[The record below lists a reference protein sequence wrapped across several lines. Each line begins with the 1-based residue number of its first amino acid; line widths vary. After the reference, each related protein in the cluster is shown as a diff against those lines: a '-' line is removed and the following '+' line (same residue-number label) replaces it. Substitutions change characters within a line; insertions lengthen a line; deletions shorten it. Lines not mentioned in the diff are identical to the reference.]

1 MKTTKTRLTE
11 DNIAITAVAGEQ
23 ENNCNRQWWKDSG
36 LRELNV
42 RLLPIFLSPVM
53 IGYDGALIGGL
64 LTIPQYLGFSS
75 KDTSLTGIMVAGYSI
90 GGALMFWIV
99 SLLGDVIGRRKV
111 IMIGD
116 VVMIATGKMGVG
128 GIIIVCLGPVLLTE
142 LAHPRQRGS
151 LVATYSSFFYASRTK
166 STLASAW
173 FTYGSLHLR
182 SEWSW
187 RLPVVVQIIP
197 PLLQLP
203 LMMLVPESPRWLVAK
218 GDVTKARRILATYH
232 ANGFE
237 SDQLVQ
243 AEYDQICCS
252 LENEKHQQKASWMA
266 FFQTAGNRKRLFIVV
281 VTSLMSQWS
290 GGGIITYYFAA
301 ALKSVG
307 IRQPLQQAGI
317 NGGLQTFNFVIALF
331 SAIIVDKVGR
341 RVLFLFSTA
350 TMLLAMVGL
359 TVATQQFSVTARSE
373 AGSAVVV
380 MFFVFQ
386 LGFDSGYA
394 PLGTTYLAE
403 ICPFYLRAKA
413 VALHYF
419 ITMASAAAGQY
430 ANPVAMADLGWKY
443 YLVYVSI
450 LLVGFVVAWIS
461 FPETKGYTVEEITKI
476 FDTN

>member
-1 MKTTKTRLTE
+1 MKNRLTE
-11 DNIAITAVAGEQ
+11 DNITVVAVAGEQ
-23 ENNCNRQWWKDSG
+23 ENNCHRQWWKDGG
-36 LRELNV
+36 LRELNL
-42 RLLPIFLSPVM
+42 RLLPSFLSPVM

-64 LTIPQYLGFSS
+64 LTIPQYLGFSL
-75 KDTSLTGIMVAGYSI
+75 KDTNLTGIMVAGYSI
-90 GGALMFWIV
+90 GGALMFWVV
-99 SLLGDVIGRRKV
+99 SLLGDIIGRRKV

-116 VVMIATGKMGVG
+116 VVMIAT
-128 GIIIVCLGPVLLTE
+128 
-142 LAHPRQRGS
+142 
-151 LVATYSSFFYASRTK
+151 
-166 STLASAW
+166 ASAW
-173 FTYGSLHLR
+173 FTYGSLHLN

-187 RLPVVVQIIP
+187 RLPVVLHIIP

-218 GDVTKARRILATYH
+218 GDATKARGVLAKYH

-252 LENEKHQQKASWMA
+252 LENEKHQQKSSWMA
-266 FFQTAGNRKRLFIVV
+266 FIQTAGNRKRLFIVV

-290 GGGIITYYFAA
+290 GGGIITSYFAA

-317 NGGLQTFNFVIALF
+317 NGGLQTFNFVMALF
-331 SAIIVDKVGR
+331 SATIVDKVGR
-341 RVLFLFSTA
+341 RVLFLFSTV

-359 TVATQQFSVTARSE
+359 TVATQQFSVTAKSE

-380 MFFVFQ
+380 MFFIFQ

-450 LLVGFVVAWIS
+450 LLVGLVVAWVS

-476 FDTN
+476 FYTN

>member
-1 MKTTKTRLTE
+1 
-11 DNIAITAVAGEQ
+11 
-23 ENNCNRQWWKDSG
+23 
-36 LRELNV
+36 
-42 RLLPIFLSPVM
+42 M

-75 KDTSLTGIMVAGYSI
+75 KDTNLTGIMVAGYSI
-90 GGALMFWIV
+90 GGALMFWVV
-99 SLLGDVIGRRKV
+99 SLLGDIIGRRKV

-116 VVMIATGKMGVG
+116 VVMIATAVGQTFCYSARLYVMTRFLMGVG

-151 LVATYSSFFYASRTK
+151 LVATYSSFFYVGAT
-166 STLASAW
+166 ASAW
-173 FTYGSLHLR
+173 LTYGSLHLR

-187 RLPVVVQIIP
+187 RLPVVIQIIP

-218 GDVTKARRILATYH
+218 GDAINARRILAKYH

-252 LENEKHQQKASWMA
+252 LENEKYQQKASWMA

-331 SAIIVDKVGR
+331 SATIVDKVGR
-341 RVLFLFSTA
+341 RVLFLFSTV

-359 TVATQQFSVTARSE
+359 TVATQQFSVTSRSE

-380 MFFVFQ
+380 MFFIFQ

-450 LLVGFVVAWIS
+450 LLVGLVVAWVS